1 MSYLHS
7 GSLPLTEI
15 QVSLNS
21 PLPSFNKV
29 RVTKHQPL
37 SINKH
42 SLNQVTGLT
51 SGMNTEVESGTV
63 LASVVEPLPYGAA
76 SNTLPFMNWQTKLRF
91 KKKPLSGTLE
101 KLLKKLK
108 TLSSA
113 FTSSPF
119 CLGEPIKCDDATV
132 TLKDS

>member
-63 LASVVEPLPYGAA
+63 LDSVVEPLPYGAA
-76 SNTLPFMNWQTKLRF
+76 SNARPFMNWQVHSQPGKWPEVETLRSQH
-91 KKKPLSGTLE
+91 PRNT
-101 KLLKKLK
+101 
-108 TLSSA
+108 
-113 FTSSPF
+113 
-119 CLGEPIKCDDATV
+119 CL
-132 TLKDS
+132 